1 MAEWTQK
8 EIEELMV
15 EMTKK
20 SMTDPE
26 FRREV
31 LADAT
36 AALEKLA
43 GRPLPEGIS
52 LKCVEKDPN
61 YQNTLVLPDLI
72 DEEKLDDSDLANVAG
87 GVNILGIV
95 SICAA
100 ALGVGPDAAA
110 CLVDYVQGEA
120 CAAKGCGYNA
130 CGGRACAAF
139 GEIVPTCSHH
149 ACAAHAIGNEN
160 FRK

>member
-31 LADAT
+31 LADANK
-36 AALEKLA
+36 ALEKLA

-61 YQNTLVLPDLI
+61 YQSTFVLPDLI
-72 DEEKLDDSDLANVAG
+72 DEEKLNDSDLASVAG
-87 GVNILGIV
+87 GISVFGVV
-95 SICAA
+95 SVCAFA
-100 ALGVGPDAAA
+100 MGVGPDAGA
-110 CLVDYVQGEA
+110 CLADYDAVDA
-120 CAAKGCGYNA
+120 CAAKGCLYNA
-130 CGGRACAAF
+130 CAKRACAAYAEVF
-139 GEIVPTCSHH
+139 PICIDHI
-149 ACAAHAIGNEN
+149 CAAHANAN
-160 FRK
+160 K